1 MENADDVRKFR
12 DITGYAINKYIA
24 ISSFQVMS
32 GRPLPGGCRGLHAL
46 KLLKDLAPI
55 LEPSF
60 VEMWDTVIPKLTQY
74 LEGGKKYHV
83 LRFQISQ
90 QSPERSSVLIWL
102 ISEDLFVFRLY

>member
-12 DITGYAINKYIA
+12 DITGYAINKYIY
-24 ISSFQVMS
+24 ISPFQVMS
-32 GRPLPGGCRGLHAL
+32 GRPLPGGYRGLHAL

-83 LRFQISQ
+83 LRLQISQ
-90 QSPERSSVLIWL
+90 QSPQRLSVLIWL
-102 ISEDLFVFRLY
+102 LS